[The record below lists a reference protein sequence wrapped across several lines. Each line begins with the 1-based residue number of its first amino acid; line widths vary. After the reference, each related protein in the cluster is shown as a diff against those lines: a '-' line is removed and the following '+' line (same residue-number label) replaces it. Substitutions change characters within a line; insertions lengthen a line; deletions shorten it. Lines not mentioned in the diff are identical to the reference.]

1 MPNDHNPRW
10 VYTQTIKMFAA
21 PAAPP
26 FEDKAELETHWGRV
40 WGIDNDVGQIR
51 SILVHRPGPEMAVVD
66 PTKRIPEIGSF
77 GDVDEGWYFQ
87 SETPPDLPAM
97 QAEHD
102 AMVAALK
109 AAGVEIFHAEGVD
122 GGRLKSCYTRDPLIM
137 VKGGAIVC
145 RMGAR
150 IRRGEELATTR
161 TLAKIGVPILRTI
174 SGTGVME
181 GGSFAWINSS
191 TAAIGVGVR
200 VNRDGALQVAEV
212 LKRQGVE
219 LLVVELTG
227 YDIHL
232 DVSFLMVDKDLALV
246 NPFGLPH
253 SFMEE
258 LKARGVQLVEIDPA
272 DDPWIN
278 NSLATAPGRLL
289 MPEGA
294 SNRTLDA
301 LARHGVT
308 WTTIPYAAMHKNGG
322 GIHCSTTPL
331 RRDKVRGLWLGRQPK
346 TPLEYRR
353 ASMAGLPK
361 RAVSLGHVADQAR
374 QRAPALTQHRA
385 PQSQRHAQ
393 AALGGRPLSFLSTW
407 PHHAQSRSWR
417 QERSC
422 LVRTKHTVFRLRVR
436 GQRSGFSTR
445 GRLPK
450 LMLWFSESALRIAQ
464 GRSE

>member
-1 MPNDHNPRW
+1 MLNDRNPHW

-21 PAAPP
+21 PASPP
-26 FEDKAELETHWGRV
+26 FEDEAELERHWGRV

-51 SILVHRPGPEMAVVD
+51 SVLVHRPGPEMAVVD
-66 PTKRIPEIGSF
+66 PAKRIPEIGSF
-77 GDVDEGWYFQ
+77 GDVERGWYFQ
-87 SETPPDLPAM
+87 SETPPDVPAM

-102 AMVAALK
+102 AMVTALQG
-109 AAGVEIFHAEGVD
+109 AGVEVFYAEGVD

-137 VKGGAIVC
+137 IKGGAIVC

-161 TLAKIGVPILRTI
+161 TLAKIGIPILRTI

-181 GGSFAWINSS
+181 GGSFAWLNSS

-219 LLVVELTG
+219 LLIVELTG

-246 NPFGLPH
+246 NPFGLPY

-258 LKARGVQLVEIDPA
+258 LKARGIHLVEIDPT

-289 MPEGA
+289 MPEGSDQPHA
-294 SNRTLDA
+294 RRPCPARRDLDD
-301 LARHGVT
+301 H
-308 WTTIPYAAMHKNGG
+308 
-322 GIHCSTTPL
+322 PL
-331 RRDKVRGLWLGRQPK
+331 RRDAQERRRHPLLDNTAAARQDLRSLARRQPWRRY
-346 TPLEYRR
+346 EHRR
-353 ASMAGLPK
+353 AA
-361 RAVSLGHVADQAR
+361 
-374 QRAPALTQHRA
+374 
-385 PQSQRHAQ
+385 
-393 AALGGRPLSFLSTW
+393 
-407 PHHAQSRSWR
+407 
-417 QERSC
+417 
-422 LVRTKHTVFRLRVR
+422 
-436 GQRSGFSTR
+436 
-445 GRLPK
+445 
-450 LMLWFSESALRIAQ
+450 
-464 GRSE
+464 